1 MNLEQ
6 LVNIEFTNSLWL
18 LLKTF
23 LLVGLLIYLI
33 FASVVIRQVN
43 QMTDTLEV
51 GFEAPIR
58 FLAWMHLFMAL
69 GTFVVAF
76 VIL

>member
-1 MNLEQ
+1 M
-6 LVNIEFTNSLWL
+6 IAFSSSLWL

-23 LLVGLLIYLI
+23 LLVGLMIYFV

-43 QMTDTLEV
+43 QMTSTLKV
-51 GFEAPIR
+51 GFERPIR
-58 FLAWMHLFMAL
+58 FLAWMHLLMAI
-69 GTFVVAF
+69 GTLVVAF

>member
-1 MNLEQ
+1 VNLDQ
-6 LVNIEFTNSLWL
+6 VVNIEFSGSLWL
-18 LLKTF
+18 LLKAF
-23 LLVGLLIYLI
+23 LLTGLLIYLI
-33 FASVVIRQVN
+33 FSSVVVRQVN

-58 FLAWMHLFMAL
+58 FLAWVHLLMAL